1 MALIDCMNKLGKV
14 LSKDD
19 EALLQQW
26 LDQGLTDDEV
36 IQRYE
41 LHIEKKLVDITKL
54 AQEKG
59 ATVLIKRDVLA
70 EVRVLGE
77 KALEK
82 ARTRLA
88 EVRAEHTA
96 LGQKMAEMA
105 WIEGNV
111 KHWEQGGPD
120 IDINDDAA
128 LLVRFHQM
136 LFPTILGQNL
146 RSGAFGMEGTAKGL
160 IWGKD
165 AYELRDSFRAMQDR
179 MEELRAEM
187 YELFL
192 EEVDL
197 INQIDERTDGGGIT
211 LDSDTGE
218 YLMGPLPPEKPD
230 GVEEESWN
238 YTFSSEAPKPPFTL
252 KTGKNAEGDLYI
264 QTVGPNAGKPHRT
277 RHGPSDMAISLDTS
291 VLLPD
296 YMFYLLT
303 FLQPQMLARAHGTAQ
318 QFINKRDVEDVI
330 TKAFQNMVREDTGDF
345 YADSGPTAAEIIKEG
360 EANYKALVNVVEER
374 EIATGI
380 TKVVTAHDAAHVLA
394 EIRKNA
400 SEGFWALV
408 LDKDNNVVGVVEHG
422 RGTIDG
428 TSVYPSTYA
437 GAIHTI
443 PGAAKVWM
451 AHNHPSGVT
460 RPSQADM
467 RITDRIG
474 KLLDGS
480 DIKVQGHV
488 LMGAGSAQFALM
500 DETGAVISDAEPITP
515 APRRKRVKVFTRKIR
530 GVQRGPTLTS
540 PTETARLLDQMGNP
554 EGVLMLNNRHQ
565 VVGFLS
571 MTPDE
576 MKTLKGTGMGSRL
589 MRAFA
594 ETNAAAFMISTKT
607 KSEFAANNMAA
618 FANASEWRM
627 LDAFWQEAGA
637 TVSGAAIGAHW
648 GQNEFY
654 QKVEGLH
661 SGLMVA
667 AQTMPQAK
675 GPVDQMMALL
685 KKQPGVSRVQ
695 KPMVDE
701 DGQPVYEEGLPS
713 KKLRVKMGDKTV
725 DVLQNPTV
733 DELAAFRQSI
743 RMEYKEKGWSLT
755 DDPIV
760 RSTWD
765 ESGNRWVWEAGEAA
779 HVVLEGDLA
788 RQLRVKPETLSQHNQ
803 GKTGKQVIEI
813 TYPELD
819 FLQVEEY
826 FEALG
831 GTITQDQIIAYIRK
845 NGIQVHETVYGG
857 DRDPVIDLT
866 TELVEV
872 EEVYE
877 RYGFDPLSRF
887 DQGEVIFSTV
897 DFLSQRSYEI
907 IYDPQTGTAAATPD
921 EGQTWLP
928 VAEPGP
934 FMLRTHGQDQQM
946 AAVAQAEAS
955 IETDIKQKAR
965 GAFAGPARFAGTES
979 VLPGG
984 KYDRE
989 IVLRTPK
996 VPSGGVV
1003 YSGNLRGPSLGV
1015 AWTDD
1020 EVDNLITEVANS
1032 PHVGDVQINRMTLP
1046 NGTILNVSFENLA
1059 PEDYQDFADL
1069 MTSLGGIQITDADS
1083 NLKEQQAKLDAGE
1096 LDEIQQRQVEN
1107 FDADYWEVEN
1117 VFAWIRTTDRVGP
1130 NGEKILFIEELQ
1142 SNIHQA
1148 GARVGY
1154 RERVL
1159 SPPTDFE
1166 VVDTDFGW
1174 VAYVDGKPLQYGDP
1188 EMIAADGEVVVIPKS
1203 DAPTAELARV
1213 GLKTEMR
1220 VRYNQQVQAQTG
1232 KQPQAPFKGN
1242 AWVAVAIK
1250 RIIRL
1255 AAEQGYDQI
1264 GFITGEQ
1271 TAIRNNQAEHITDIR
1286 FDPLN
1291 NELEMWDSQGR
1302 LAVNVGGVAAQD
1314 LEQHMSAERAEA
1326 LRDIM
1331 QENNNRYEIL
1341 KGIETDLTYEPSELV
1356 FFDGTDMRNYLE
1368 EDLKAM
1374 AEQGD
1379 IFVSVDVNGEYMRDE
1394 YGSIIIGSTRAE
1406 MHNAVQ
1412 NQLYSGVDSD
1422 LLPTLEGLTEVT
1434 MTRQGEGSKNFYD
1447 STAINIARG
1456 IARKLDRDARVELN
1470 GTQINT
1476 REGAPFTVE
1485 LQKTIRPGQMPGV
1498 DWYLLND
1505 EGRQVAGPF
1514 AAEQAAKNRRDE
1526 LNNITA
1532 TIHVMDM
1539 TPTIVERAMEGMTFY
1554 QKKRGAIS
1562 FDEARR
1568 GVIKLTETRD
1578 LSTFMHE
1585 AGHLYLEIMGGLAED
1600 PNTPQQIKDDYAKIL
1615 EYLGVSSR
1623 DEIGREQHEHWAES
1637 FEKYLHE
1644 GRAPSVALQSAFNAY
1659 RRWLTDIW
1667 KRMRGE
1673 TPDGIVLTPEIRGVM
1688 DRILASDD
1696 QIAVANATQEFSA
1709 VFSTA
1714 EQMGV
1719 TQREFEVY
1727 KAQILTATNEA
1738 IEKETQRLMAH
1749 ANRERLTWYKDE
1761 LAKVRA
1767 KVEAEAWEMKVYQ
1780 AFFLLAHGTQ
1790 PNGEP
1795 LEQGSPFKLEKASLL
1810 ELLQGSKDTLKR
1822 LPKPWVYTVK
1832 GGVDV
1837 DAAAKTLGY
1846 TDGMALVTALM
1857 EMPPMKD
1864 WIEVESK
1871 ARMEINFPDPL
1882 LDGSVSEN
1890 AIIAVHNEARANV
1903 LATEMRALRKLMK
1916 EDRAIVAATKR
1927 DIKEQATLAR
1937 LANKGMLPKR
1947 DELKIIKQ
1955 FAKRTM
1961 GELRIMDVRPE
1972 VYLNAE
1978 RKAGRLAFEAAAR
1991 GDYQNAY
1998 NLKRQQTVNH
2008 ELYRAAV
2015 RAKEQAIGW
2024 RNYLAKFSKP
2034 RVIQRLGKLGVI
2046 EPILAV
2052 LEGVELKKVTL
2063 KSINRKA
2070 ALQKLAQQIHD
2081 GQVVTPIAEHL
2092 YRVEIDD
2099 NGNEIVVLNEAPFK
2113 NWQEMTVDELH
2124 AMRDIV
2130 KQLEHQGKRKLE
2142 MPVNGEMVVLDE
2154 AITEITEQ
2162 VLEVNEEVDIGVG
2175 TKGLGKRIKKGKDS
2189 GIAHWLGPSVMANI
2203 LDKQGWGATTR
2214 LIIVNIRRAIAEKLI
2229 PMQRKA
2235 ISDMNKI
2242 YLKFYATGYLA
2253 FNTAELKKL
2262 EKGEVRIGNILF
2274 RKGFATINGESLSK
2288 GDVLSL
2294 ALHMGNEGNKS
2305 AVFNGI
2311 RIDDRVAYPEDQVM
2325 AALAKLDSND
2335 WAFVQA
2341 VWDYLDSY
2349 WPALSAMER
2358 ERRGI
2363 APEKVEH
2370 VPFTVEA
2377 SDGVTVNMKGGYM
2390 PLAYNYEHSE
2400 RHEERI
2406 FEDHYKNM
2414 SNSSYLAA
2422 STRAGATHNRV
2433 KNHNMV
2439 VQLGLFQIEKHL
2451 KEITR
2456 DIAIGDEVNFANNLL
2471 QDKGYRKAMKKTGNA
2486 LSLREL
2492 ELWLTDAAV
2501 GELPAN
2507 NMIERR
2513 MAWVRVG
2520 FTISKLAFNVYTTVL
2535 QLTGIFQSM
2544 VSLGSQAM
2552 AMGAGRMLRNPVT
2565 AWTQARDASPFLR
2578 ARYGWNLQAF
2588 DKDIHDA
2595 AGMLSE
2601 YGTGLPTTRRRV
2613 RSTSARLFFLPI
2625 AKMQQVV
2632 DVITWWGAIWKGQ
2645 NKLGLGEDE
2654 AVHYADAQV
2663 ELGQT
2668 SGFFSDRSGIER
2680 GTLSRTTRQSQFI
2693 RLWTTLISYMQRKGN
2708 LAYMKTQELKEDMSI
2723 INATLYAVDMLLL
2736 FTAEGIA
2743 SAMLYN
2749 RWDWEE
2755 DDPEEIAI
2763 AAAKATL
2770 ESIAAGI
2777 PFVRE
2782 YQSAIYGSGNT
2793 PLGGLGNDLVTL
2805 YIQAMQGEMDPALR
2819 EAFVKSFGTI
2829 FHLPASQTNRMLEA
2843 LIDEDDPEILEYFTG
2858 TRD

>member
-1 MALIDCMNKLGKV
+1 MALIDCMKKLGKA

-19 EALLQQW
+19 KALLQQW
-26 LDQGLTDDEV
+26 IDQGLTDDEV
-36 IQRYE
+36 LQRYD

-59 ATVLIKRDVLA
+59 AKVSVKRDVLA
-70 EVRVLGE
+70 EVRVFGE
-77 KALEK
+77 AQLAK

-96 LGQKMAEMA
+96 LGQKMVEMA
-105 WIEGNV
+105 WVEGSI
-111 KHWEQGGPD
+111 KHWEEGGPD
-120 IDINDDAA
+120 IDLSDDAA

-136 LFPTILGQNL
+136 LFPTILSQNL
-146 RSGAFGMEGTAKGL
+146 KSGAFGLEGTAKGQ
-160 IWGKD
+160 IRGED
-165 AYELRDSFRAMQDR
+165 AYELRDSFRAMQER
-179 MEELRAEM
+179 MEELRSDM
-187 YELFL
+187 WELFL
-192 EEVDL
+192 EEVSL
-197 INQIDERTDGGGIT
+197 VNQIDERTDGGGGT

-218 YLMGPLPPEKPD
+218 YFMGPKPPDKPP
-230 GVEEESWN
+230 GVSEESWN
-238 YTFSSEAPKPPFTL
+238 YTFSSEAPKPPFTV
-252 KTGKNAEGDLYI
+252 KTGKGAEGDLYI
-264 QTVGPNAGKPHRT
+264 QRVGPNAGKPHRT
-277 RHGPSDMAISLDTS
+277 RQGPSDMAISLDTD

-296 YMFYLLT
+296 YMFYFLT
-303 FLQPQMLARAHGTAQ
+303 YLQPQMLARAHGTAQ
-318 QFINKRDVEDVI
+318 QAINKRDVEEVI

-345 YADSGPTAAEIIKEG
+345 YVDSGPTAAEIIKEG
-360 EANYKALVNVVEER
+360 EANYKAIVNVVEER

-380 TKVVTAHDAAHVLA
+380 TKVDTAHQAAHVLA

-437 GAIHTI
+437 GAVHTI

-460 RPSQADM
+460 RPSEADM
-467 RITDRIG
+467 RITKRISN
-474 KLLDGS
+474 LLDGS
-480 DIKVQGHV
+480 DIQVLGHV
-488 LMGAGSAQFALM
+488 LMGAGTSQFALI
-500 DETGAVISDAEPITP
+500 DEKGQTISESEPITP
-515 APRRKRVKVFTRKIR
+515 APRNKRVKVFTRRIR
-530 GVQRGPTLTS
+530 GSQTGPALTS
-540 PTETARLLDQMGNP
+540 PSDTAALLDQMGNP
-554 EGVLMLNNRHQ
+554 EGILMLNNRHM

-571 MTPDE
+571 MTPEE
-576 MKTLKGTGMGSRL
+576 MKTLKGTGQGSRV

-594 ETNAAAFMISTKT
+594 ETNAAAFMVSTKT
-607 KSEFAANNMAA
+607 KSEFSANNMAA
-618 FANASEWRM
+618 FADASDWRM
-627 LDAFWQEAGA
+627 LDAFWVENGQTISSAA
-637 TVSGAAIGAHW
+637 TGAHF

-654 QKVEGLH
+654 QKVPGLH

-675 GPVDQMMALL
+675 GTVAQMMGSL
-685 KKQPGVSRVQ
+685 KKQPGVSKVQ
-695 KPMVDE
+695 RPLVDE
-701 DGQPVYEEGLPS
+701 DGEKVLD
-713 KKLRVKMGDKTV
+713 DK
-725 DVLQNPTV
+725 
-733 DELAAFRQSI
+733 
-743 RMEYKEKGWSLT
+743 
-755 DDPIV
+755 
-760 RSTWD
+760 
-765 ESGNRWVWEAGEAA
+765 
-779 HVVLEGDLA
+779 
-788 RQLRVKPETLSQHNQ
+788 
-803 GKTGKQVIEI
+803 GKQVIEI

-826 FEALG
+826 FEARG
-831 GTITQDQIIAYIRK
+831 GTVTQDQIIAYVRK

-857 DRDPVIDLT
+857 DRPAVVELT
-866 TELVEV
+866 TDLVEV

-877 RYGFDPLSRF
+877 RYGFDPDSRF
-887 DQGEVIFSTV
+887 NDGEIIFSTV
-897 DFLSQRSYEI
+897 DFSSQRSYEI
-907 IYDPQTGTAAATPD
+907 IYDPQMGTAAATPD
-921 EGQTWLP
+921 EGNTWLA

-934 FMLRTHGQDQQM
+934 FLLRQYGQDQQR
-946 AAVAQAEAS
+946 AAIASAEQS
-955 IETDIKQKAR
+955 IELDVQRLER
-965 GAFAGPARFAGTES
+965 GGFAGPARFAGTGS

-989 IVLRTPK
+989 IILSTPK
-996 VPSGGVV
+996 VASGGVV

-1015 AWTDD
+1015 PWTD
-1020 EVDNLITEVANS
+1020 EQVDDLITEVANN
-1032 PHVGDVQINRMTLP
+1032 PNVGDVQISRITLP
-1046 NGTILNVSFENLA
+1046 NGNILNVSFENLA

-1069 MTSLGGIQITDADS
+1069 MTSLGGIQMTDEDN
-1083 NLKEQQAKLDAGE
+1083 NLQAMQDRLAAGE

-1107 FDADYWEVEN
+1107 FDADYWEEEN
-1117 VFAWIRTTDRVGP
+1117 VFAWIRTTDRIGP
-1130 NGEKILFIEELQ
+1130 NGERILFIEEMQ

-1154 RERVL
+1154 RERIL
-1159 SPPTDFE
+1159 APPTDFE
-1166 VVDTDFGW
+1166 VVDSDFGW

-1188 EMIAADGEVVVIPKS
+1188 ELIAADGEVVVIPKGEAV
-1203 DAPTAELARV
+1203 DEVQARL
-1213 GLKTEMR
+1213 GLKAEMR
-1220 VRYNQQVQAQTG
+1220 LRHNQQVQAQAG
-1232 KQPQAPFKGN
+1232 KMPQAPFKGN
-1242 AWVAVAIK
+1242 AWVALAIK

-1255 AAEQGYDQI
+1255 AAEQSYDQI

-1271 TAIRNNQAEHITDIR
+1271 TAIRNNQAEQIVDIR

-1291 NELEMWDSQGR
+1291 SELEMWDSQGR
-1302 LAVNVGGVAAQD
+1302 LAVNVGGVAAED
-1314 LEQHMSAERAEA
+1314 LTQHMSEQRANELKA
-1326 LRDIM
+1326 IM
-1331 QENNNRYEIL
+1331 QDNENRYEIL
-1341 KGIETDLTYEPSELV
+1341 KGIQTDLTYEPSELV
-1356 FFDGTDMRNYLE
+1356 FFDGTDMANYLE
-1368 EDLKAM
+1368 EDLKAL
-1374 AEQGD
+1374 AEQGE

-1394 YGSIIIGSTRAE
+1394 YGSIIIGSTRGE
-1406 MHNAVQ
+1406 MVNAVQ
-1412 NQLYSGVDSD
+1412 DQLYGRGGDQ
-1422 LLPTLEGLTEVT
+1422 LPTLEGLSDLT
-1434 MTRQGEGSKNFYD
+1434 MTREGEGSAKFYD

-1456 IARKLDRDARVELN
+1456 VARKLDRDARVEKF
-1470 GTQINT
+1470 GTQIST
-1476 REGAPFTVE
+1476 REGAPFTIE
-1485 LQKTIRPGQMPGV
+1485 LQKTVRPGQAPGV

-1514 AAEQAAKNRRDE
+1514 AAEQAARNRRDE
-1526 LNNITA
+1526 LNNITE
-1532 TIHVMDM
+1532 TVHVMDM

-1554 QKKRGAIS
+1554 QKKKGAIS

-1623 DEIGREQHEHWAES
+1623 TEIGREQHEHWAES

-1667 KRMRGE
+1667 KRMRGDS
-1673 TPDGIVLTPEIRGVM
+1673 PDGIILTPEIRDVM

-1719 TQREFEVY
+1719 TQRVFDVY
-1727 KAQILTATNEA
+1727 KRDILKATNEA
-1738 IEKETQRLMAH
+1738 VEKETQRLMAA
-1749 ANRERLTWYKDE
+1749 ANRERLAWYKDE
-1761 LAKVRA
+1761 LAKITEQ
-1767 KVEAEAWEMKVYQ
+1767 VEQEAWGQRVYQ
-1780 AFFLLAHGTQ
+1780 AFALLAHGTQ
-1790 PNGEP
+1790 PNGEA
-1795 LEQGSPFKLEKASLL
+1795 LEQGSPFKIDKASLL
-1810 ELLQGSKDTLKR
+1810 ALLQDSKETLKR

-1846 TDGMALVTALM
+1846 SDGMALVTALL

-1864 WIEVESK
+1864 WITVESK

-1882 LDGSVSEN
+1882 LDGSVSES

-1903 LATEMRALRKLMK
+1903 LATEMRALRALMK
-1916 EDRAIVAATKR
+1916 EDRAIVGATKR

-1937 LANKGMLPKR
+1937 LANKGILPKK
-1947 DELKIIKQ
+1947 DELKLIKQ
-1955 FAKRTM
+1955 FAKATM

-2015 RAKEQAIGW
+2015 RAKEQATGW

-2052 LEGVELKKVTL
+2052 IEGIELKKVTL
-2063 KSINRKA
+2063 KSIDRKT
-2070 ALQKLAQQIHD
+2070 ALQMLAQQIHD

-2092 YRVEIDD
+2092 YHIEVDKD
-2099 NGNEIVVLNEAPFK
+2099 GNEHVILNEAPFK

-2130 KQLEHQGKRKLE
+2130 KQLEHQGSRKLE
-2142 MPVNGEMVVLDE
+2142 MPVNGEMVVLEE
-2154 AITEITEQ
+2154 ATTEMTEQ
-2162 VLEVNEEVDIGVG
+2162 ILEVNEEVDIGVG
-2175 TKGLGKRIKKGKDS
+2175 TKGLGQRIKKGKDS
-2189 GIAHWLGPSVMANI
+2189 GVAHWLGPSVMATI

-2235 ISDMNKI
+2235 IADVNKI
-2242 YLKFYATGYLA
+2242 YLKYYAEGPLNLRTR
-2253 FNTAELKKL
+2253 ELGKL
-2262 EKGEVRIGNILF
+2262 EKREIRFRKLTL
-2274 RKGFATINGESLSK
+2274 RKGFAKINGESLSK
-2288 GDVLSL
+2288 GDVLSI

-2305 AVFNGI
+2305 ALFNGI

-2325 AALAKLDSND
+2325 AALAKLDAND

-2363 APEKVEH
+2363 APERVEH
-2370 VPFTVEA
+2370 VPFTVET
-2377 SDGVTVNMKGGYM
+2377 SDGQTVNMKGGYM

-2400 RHEERI
+2400 RHEERV

-2422 STRAGATHNRV
+2422 NTRAGATHNRV

-2471 QDKGYRKAMKKTGNA
+2471 NDKAYRKAMKQTGNA
-2486 LSLREL
+2486 LTLREL

-2507 NMIERR
+2507 NMVERR

-2520 FTISKLAFNVYTTVL
+2520 FTISKLAFNVYTTML
-2535 QLTGIFQSM
+2535 QLTGLFQSIA
-2544 VSLGSQAM
+2544 SLGTINM
-2552 AMGAGRMLRNPVT
+2552 AMGAGRVLRNPVS
-2565 AWTQARDASPFLR
+2565 AWTQARDASAFLR
-2578 ARYGWNLQAF
+2578 ARYQWDTQAF
-2588 DKDIHDA
+2588 DKDVHDA
-2595 AGMLSE
+2595 SGVLSE
-2601 YGTGLPTTRRRV
+2601 YGTGLPTARRRL
-2613 RSTSARLFFLPI
+2613 RSNAARLFFLPI
-2625 AKMQQVV
+2625 AKFQQMV
-2632 DVITWWGAIWKGQ
+2632 DVITWWGAIWKA
-2645 NKLGLGEDE
+2645 NNDLGLGEQE

-2663 ELGQT
+2663 ELAQT

-2680 GTLSRTTRQSQFI
+2680 GTLSATTRQNQFI

-2708 LAYMKTQELKEDMSI
+2708 LAYRKTQELKEDMSI
-2723 INATLYAVDMLLL
+2723 LTATMYAIDMMLL

-2743 SAMLYN
+2743 SAMLYDH
-2749 RWDWEE
+2749 WDWEE
-2755 DDPEEIAI
+2755 DDPEKIAL
-2763 AAAKATL
+2763 AAGKATL
-2770 ESIAAGI
+2770 ESLAAGI

-2782 YQSAIYGSGNT
+2782 YQSALYGSGNT
-2793 PLGGLGNDLVTL
+2793 PLGGLGNDLVKL

-2819 EAFVKSFGTI
+2819 KAFVNSMGTL
-2829 FHLPASQTNRMLEA
+2829 FHLPSSQTNRLLEA

>member
-1 MALIDCMNKLGKV
+1 MALIDCMRKLGKD
-14 LSKDD
+14 LSEDD
-19 EALLQQW
+19 KALLQQW
-26 LDQGLTDDEV
+26 IDQGLTDDEV
-36 IQRYE
+36 IQRYD

-59 ATVLIKRDVLA
+59 AKVLIKRDVLA
-70 EVRVLGE
+70 EVRELGE
-77 KALEK
+77 AQLEK

-96 LGQKMAEMA
+96 LGAKMVEMA
-105 WIEGNV
+105 WIEGNI
-111 KHWEQGGPD
+111 KHWEEGGPD

-146 RSGAFGMEGTAKGL
+146 RSGAFGMPETAKGQ

-165 AYELRDSFRAMQDR
+165 AYELRDSFRAMQER
-179 MEELRAEM
+179 MEQLRADM

-197 INQIDERTDGGGIT
+197 VNQIDERTDGGGIT
-211 LDSDTGE
+211 LDADTGE
-218 YLMGPLPPEKPD
+218 YLMGPIPPEKPD
-230 GVEEESWN
+230 GVSEESWN

-277 RHGPSDMAISLDTS
+277 RHGPSDMAISLDQS

-296 YMFYLLT
+296 YMYYFLK

-318 QFINKRDVEDVI
+318 QFINKRDVEEVI
-330 TKAFQNMVREDTGDF
+330 TKGFQNMVREDTGDF
-345 YADSGPTAAEIIKEG
+345 YVDSGPTTAEIIKEG
-360 EANYKALVNVVEER
+360 EANYKAIVNVVEER

-380 TKVVTAHDAAHVLA
+380 TQVRTAHEAAHVLA
-394 EIRKNA
+394 EIRRNA
-400 SEGFWALV
+400 AEGFWALV
-408 LDKDNNVVGVVEHG
+408 LDKDNNVVGVVEHS
-422 RGTIDG
+422 RGTFDG
-428 TSVYPSTYA
+428 TSAYPSTYV

-443 PGAAKVWM
+443 PGAAKVWI
-451 AHNHPSGVT
+451 AHNHPSGV
-460 RPSQADM
+460 RHASDADKK
-467 RITDRIG
+467 ITGRIG

-480 DIKVQGHV
+480 DIQLLGHV
-488 LMGAGSAQFALM
+488 LMGAGSSQFTLM
-500 DETGAVISDAEPITP
+500 DEKGQTISENEPITP
-515 APRRKRVKVFTRKIR
+515 APRNKRVKVFTRKIKKPK
-530 GVQRGPTLTS
+530 GPVLES
-540 PTETARLLDQMGNP
+540 PTVTARLLEQMGNP
-554 EGVLMLNNRHQ
+554 EGILMLDNKHM

-576 MKTLKGTGMGSRL
+576 MKTLKGTGMGSRIQ
-589 MRAFA
+589 RAFS
-594 ETNAAAFMISTKT
+594 ETNASAFIVSTKT
-607 KSEFAANNMAA
+607 RSDFAANNLAA
-618 FANASEWRM
+618 FANAGDWRM
-627 LDAFWQEAGA
+627 LDVFWKEGDQ
-637 TVSGAAIGAHW
+637 TVSGVATGAHF
-648 GQNEFY
+648 GQHEFY
-654 QKVEGLH
+654 QKVPGLH

-675 GPVDQMMALL
+675 GTVAQMMGSL

-695 KPMVDE
+695 RPLVDE
-701 DGQPVYEEGLPS
+701 DGEKVLD
-713 KKLRVKMGDKTV
+713 DK
-725 DVLQNPTV
+725 
-733 DELAAFRQSI
+733 
-743 RMEYKEKGWSLT
+743 
-755 DDPIV
+755 
-760 RSTWD
+760 
-765 ESGNRWVWEAGEAA
+765 
-779 HVVLEGDLA
+779 
-788 RQLRVKPETLSQHNQ
+788 
-803 GKTGKQVIEI
+803 GKQVIET

-819 FLQVEEY
+819 FLQLEEY
-826 FEALG
+826 FEARG
-831 GTITQDQIIAYIRK
+831 GTVTQDQIIAYVRK
-845 NGIQVHETVYGG
+845 NGIQVHESVYGG
-857 DRDPVIDLT
+857 DRPPVVDLT
-866 TELVEV
+866 TDLVEV

-877 RYGFDPLSRF
+877 RYGFDPEMRF
-887 DQGEVIFSTV
+887 DQGEIIFSST

-907 IYDPQTGTAAATPD
+907 IYDPQMGTAAATPD

-928 VAEPGP
+928 VSEPGP
-934 FMLRTHGQDQQM
+934 FLLRQHGQDQQR
-946 AAVAQAEAS
+946 AAVASAEAA
-955 IETDIKQKAR
+955 IETDIKQRAR

-996 VPSGGVV
+996 VATGGVV

-1015 AWTDD
+1015 PWTDEQFD
-1020 EVDNLITEVANS
+1020 TLVTEVANN
-1032 PHVGDVQINRMTLP
+1032 PDVGDVEVSRITLP
-1046 NGTILNVSFENLA
+1046 NGNIISVSFENLA

-1069 MTSLGGIQITDADS
+1069 MTSLGGVQLTDVDS
-1083 NLKEQQAKLDAGE
+1083 NLKEQQDKLARGE

-1107 FDADYWEVEN
+1107 FDADYWEEEN
-1117 VFAWIRTTDRVGP
+1117 VFAWIRTTDRIGP
-1130 NGEKILFIEELQ
+1130 NGEKILFIEEMQ

-1148 GARVGY
+1148 GLRTGY
-1154 RERVL
+1154 RERIL
-1159 SPPTDFE
+1159 PPPVDFE
-1166 VVDTDFGW
+1166 VRETDFGW

-1188 EMIAADGEVVVIPKS
+1188 EMIAAGGEVVRIAKG
-1203 DAPTAELARV
+1203 DAVDEVQARLV
-1213 GLKTEMR
+1213 LKAEMR
-1220 VRYNQQVQAQTG
+1220 LRHEQQVQAQAG

-1242 AWVAVAIK
+1242 AWVALAIK

-1255 AAEQGYDQI
+1255 AAEQGYDQV

-1271 TAIRNNQAEHITDIR
+1271 TAIRNNQAEQITDIR
-1286 FDPLN
+1286 FNPLE

-1302 LAVNVGGVAAQD
+1302 LTVNVGGVAMED
-1314 LEQHMSAERAEA
+1314 LEQHMSGERADA
-1326 LRDIM
+1326 IRDIV
-1331 QENNNRYEIL
+1331 QEDNNRYEIL

-1356 FFDGTDMRNYLE
+1356 FFDGTDMRNYLA
-1368 EDLKAM
+1368 EDLAAL
-1374 AEQGD
+1374 AEQGE

-1406 MHNAVQ
+1406 MHDAVQ
-1412 NQLYSGVDSD
+1412 DQLYSRDPD
-1422 LLPTLEGLTEVT
+1422 MLPTLEGLTETT
-1434 MTRQGEGSKNFYD
+1434 MTREGEGSVKFYD

-1470 GTQINT
+1470 GTEIHT
-1476 REGAPFTVE
+1476 RDGAPFTIE
-1485 LQKTIRPGQMPGV
+1485 LQKTIRPGQTPGV
-1498 DWYLLND
+1498 DWYLVND

-1526 LNNITA
+1526 LNSQTA

-1539 TPTIVERAMEGMTFY
+1539 TPTIVDRAMEGMTFY

-1623 DEIGREQHEHWAES
+1623 EEIGREQHEHWAES

-1644 GRAPSVALQSAFNAY
+1644 GKAPSVALQSAFNAY

-1667 KRMRGE
+1667 KRMRGDS
-1673 TPDGIVLTPEIRGVM
+1673 PDGIILTPEIRDVM

-1696 QIAVANATQEFSA
+1696 QIAVAKATQEFGA

-1719 TQREFEVY
+1719 TQREFDVY

-1738 IEKETQRLMAH
+1738 VEKETQRLMAA
-1749 ANRERLTWYKDE
+1749 ANRERLTWWKDE

-1767 KVEAEAWEMKVYQ
+1767 RVEAEAWEQKVYQ

-1790 PNGEP
+1790 PSGEA
-1795 LEQGSPFKLEKASLL
+1795 LERGSPFKIDKESLL
-1810 ELLQGSKDTLKR
+1810 DLLQGSKESLKR

-1837 DAAAKTLGY
+1837 DFAAKTLGY
-1846 TDGMALVTALM
+1846 RDGMALVKALM

-1864 WIEVESK
+1864 WIEVTAKEQ
-1871 ARMEINFPDPL
+1871 MEIQFPDPL
-1882 LDGSVSEN
+1882 LDGSVSEE
-1890 AIIAVHNEARANV
+1890 AIKAVHNEARANV
-1903 LATEMRALRKLMK
+1903 LATEMRALRALMK
-1916 EDRAIVAATKR
+1916 EDRAIVAATKA
-1927 DIKEQATLAR
+1927 DIKEQAKLAR
-1937 LANKGMLPKR
+1937 LANKGLLPKK
-1947 DELKIIKQ
+1947 DELKLIKQ
-1955 FAKRTM
+1955 FAKAKM

-1991 GDYQNAY
+1991 GDYQKAY
-1998 NLKRQQTVNH
+1998 NFKRQQTVNH
-2008 ELYRAAV
+2008 EMYRAAV
-2015 RAKEQAIGW
+2015 RAKEQATGW

-2052 LEGVELKKVTL
+2052 IEGIELKKVTL

-2081 GQVVTPIAEHL
+2081 GQVVTPVAEYL
-2092 YRVEIDD
+2092 YHIEVDDKGVEHVI
-2099 NGNEIVVLNEAPFK
+2099 LNEAPFK

-2154 AITEITEQ
+2154 ATTEMTEQ

-2175 TKGLGKRIKKGKDS
+2175 TKGPVKRIKQAKDH
-2189 GIAHWLGPSVMANI
+2189 GVAHWLGPSVMANI

-2214 LIIVNIRRAIAEKLI
+2214 LIMVNIRRAIAEKLI

-2235 ISDMNKI
+2235 VRDVSQL
-2242 YLKFYATGYLA
+2242 YLKFYAHGTL
-2253 FNTAELKKL
+2253 NWRTKEMRQLDK
-2262 EKGEVRIGNILF
+2262 
-2274 RKGFATINGESLSK
+2274 KGFATINGESLSK
-2288 GDVLSL
+2288 GDVLSI

-2305 AVFNGI
+2305 ALFNGI
-2311 RIDDRVAYPEDQVM
+2311 RIDDKVAYPEDQVM
-2325 AALAKLDSND
+2325 AALALLTAND
-2335 WAFVQA
+2335 WHFVQA

-2363 APEKVEH
+2363 APERVEH

-2377 SDGVTVNMKGGYM
+2377 ADGITVNMKGGYM
-2390 PLAYNYEHSE
+2390 PLSYNYEHSE
-2400 RHEERI
+2400 RHEERV

-2414 SNSSYLAA
+2414 RNSSYLAA
-2422 STRAGATHNRV
+2422 NTRAGATHNRV

-2471 QDKGYRKAMKKTGNA
+2471 QDKAYRKAMKKTGNA
-2486 LSLREL
+2486 ASLREL

-2507 NMIERR
+2507 NMVERR
-2513 MAWVRVG
+2513 VAYLRVG
-2520 FTISKLAFNVYTTVL
+2520 FTVSKLAFNVYTTML

-2544 VSLGSQAM
+2544 ASLGSQAM
-2552 AMGAGRMLRNPVT
+2552 VMGAGRVLRNPVT
-2565 AWTQARDASPFLR
+2565 AWTQARNASAFLR
-2578 ARYGWNLQAF
+2578 ARYSWDTQAF
-2588 DKDIHDA
+2588 DKDVHDA
-2595 AGMLSE
+2595 AGVLSE
-2601 YGTGLPTTRRRV
+2601 YGPGLPTTGRRI
-2613 RSTSARLFFLPI
+2613 RSTTARLFFLPI
-2625 AKMQQVV
+2625 AKFQQMV
-2632 DVITWWGAIWKGQ
+2632 DVITWWGALWKGR
-2645 NKLGLGEDE
+2645 NDPELGLSEDE
-2654 AVHYADAQV
+2654 AVHYADSQV
-2663 ELGQT
+2663 ELAQT

-2680 GTLSRTTRQSQFI
+2680 GTLSATTRQNQFI

-2708 LAYMKTQELKEDMSI
+2708 LGYMKTRELKEKVTPI
-2723 INATLYAVDMLLL
+2723 TATFYAIDMLLL

-2743 SAMLYN
+2743 SSMLYN

-2755 DDPEEIAI
+2755 DDPEKILLAVL
-2763 AAAKATL
+2763 K
-2770 ESIAAGI
+2770 ESALSAAAGI

-2782 YQSAIYGSGNT
+2782 FQSAIYGSGNT
-2793 PLGGLGNDLVTL
+2793 PIGALGNDLVTL
-2805 YIQAMQGEMDPALR
+2805 YIQGMQGEMDPALR
-2819 EAFVKSFGTI
+2819 KAFVNSMGTL
-2829 FHLPASQTNRMLEA
+2829 FHLPASQTNRLLEA